1 MEKQE
6 VEKINAIENFQKDK
20 LKHTEPAVKNVL
32 PDKESKIYYLHQHFL
47 IDWCLAPTFAGK
59 TFENYT
65 GFDINFLTNL
75 SIRASANLFYL
86 PETVNY

>member
-1 MEKQE
+1 MLTLNVVDLRFVARLGQ
-6 VEKINAIENFQKDK
+6 IKDYRIR
-20 LKHTEPAVKNVL
+20 TYCFSP
-32 PDKESKIYYLHQHFL
+32 
-47 IDWCLAPTFAGK
+47 
-59 TFENYT
+59 T

>member
-1 MEKQE
+1 LEKQE

-59 TFENYT
+59 TFENYYIV
-65 GFDINFLTNL
+65 IN
-75 SIRASANLFYL
+75 SIKRIIFMSNISIHHGEV
-86 PETVNY
+86 P